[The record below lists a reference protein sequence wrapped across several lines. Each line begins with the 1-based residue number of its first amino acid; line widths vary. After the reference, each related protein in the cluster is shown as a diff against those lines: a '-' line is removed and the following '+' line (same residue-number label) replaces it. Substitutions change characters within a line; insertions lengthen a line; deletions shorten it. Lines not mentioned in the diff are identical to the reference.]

1 MQYSIETWLDRKNAN
16 NVTYTV
22 LDGVGCY
29 VQYSAI
35 KPGGAQ

>member
-1 MQYSIETWLDRKNAN
+1 MQYIIEKWQDRKNKN

-35 KPGGAQ
+35 KVAGAH